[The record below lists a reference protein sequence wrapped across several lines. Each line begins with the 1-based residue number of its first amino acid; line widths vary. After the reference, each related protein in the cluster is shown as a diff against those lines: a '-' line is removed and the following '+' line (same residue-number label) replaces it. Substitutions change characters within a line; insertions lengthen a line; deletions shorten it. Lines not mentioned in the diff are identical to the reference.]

1 MELTD
6 QDADLALAGLAGD
19 RVVVLHGRRE
29 SEVRPGRDVDCLVDG
44 LDPAWPLRLTGG
56 WRLCQV
62 HRYDLRA
69 WYWVLERDGEF
80 VALDTTDD
88 PEGFGRDAVRTRSI
102 LAGEDG
108 GSSALTHAAY
118 LTVKRT
124 RKGDLDPAEWEE
136 IRRMA
141 SRDAVGFSATLERL
155 AGPAVSSLL
164 APAALAGVAPD
175 PRVVRR
181 ARRLRW
187 IRRFGSS
194 TRVARA
200 VSLGARRYAERI
212 VSPSGLYVLVV
223 GPDGAG
229 KSTLAARLPRTCA
242 AMFRRHAHSHW
253 RPGILPRP
261 GALVR
266 RAPSDSTQPHA
277 REAFG
282 RMSSVFLLG
291 YYWID
296 FLVGSLL
303 RDLPTKIRS
312 GLIVRERGWWDLAVD
327 PRRYRLQVHRAP
339 VRFLGALLPRPD
351 LVIVLEADPDVLHDR
366 KPELE
371 RPEVERQLIAWRSA
385 SPDGV
390 PTIRIDVSRP
400 AADVLRAATDAVVRV
415 MESRAVSRL
424 GAGWASL
431 PGGRVRWWLPRGS
444 RGVARTAVS
453 VYQPVTG
460 RALAGWAIARS
471 LATMGGFRLLPRGS
485 APPPAVRRRVA
496 CHLPPRGT
504 IAVGRA
510 THPGRYVALLLDEH
524 GTCEAVAKIATDPS
538 GASVIEQEA
547 VSIGR
552 FADRLPDFV
561 RAPRVLHAEPG
572 LLLLEPFEWVPRRRP
587 WELDEPVAR
596 ALGQLFRS
604 GKRGP
609 EAGWTGPA
617 HGDAAPWN
625 LLRTPRGW
633 ALVDWE
639 SAGEAPAFHD
649 VCHYIVQSHALL
661 GRPSASTI
669 IEGFCRGRGWVGR
682 AVSAYAEAA
691 DIPPGSAP
699 EALAGYLERAI
710 RDVTWRTRAERKGAQ
725 RRRRLLHRLDGRSRT
740 HLRRC

>member
-1 MELTD
+1 
-6 QDADLALAGLAGD
+6 
-19 RVVVLHGRRE
+19 
-29 SEVRPGRDVDCLVDG
+29 
-44 LDPAWPLRLTGG
+44 
-56 WRLCQV
+56 
-62 HRYDLRA
+62 
-69 WYWVLERDGEF
+69 
-80 VALDTTDD
+80 
-88 PEGFGRDAVRTRSI
+88 
-102 LAGEDG
+102 
-108 GSSALTHAAY
+108 
-118 LTVKRT
+118 
-124 RKGDLDPAEWEE
+124 
-136 IRRMA
+136 
-141 SRDAVGFSATLERL
+141 
-155 AGPAVSSLL
+155 
-164 APAALAGVAPD
+164 
-175 PRVVRR
+175 
-181 ARRLRW
+181 
-187 IRRFGSS
+187 
-194 TRVARA
+194 
-200 VSLGARRYAERI
+200 
-212 VSPSGLYVLVV
+212 
-223 GPDGAG
+223 
-229 KSTLAARLPRTCA
+229 
-242 AMFRRHAHSHW
+242 MFRRHAHSHW

-261 GALVR
+261 GAMVG
-266 RAPSDSTQPHA
+266 RALSDSTQPHA
-277 REAFG
+277 RQAFG
-282 RMSSVFLLG
+282 RVTSVFLLG
-291 YYWID
+291 YYWVD
-296 FLVGSLL
+296 FLVGGLL
-303 RDLPTKIRS
+303 HDLPTKTRS

-327 PRRYRLQVHRAP
+327 PHRYRMQVRPGP
-339 VRFLGALLPRPD
+339 VRLLGALLPRPD
-351 LVIVLEADPDVLHDR
+351 LVIVLEAEADVLRDR

-371 RPEVERQLIAWRSA
+371 RPELERQLVAWRSA

-390 PTIRIDVSRP
+390 PTVRVDVSRP
-400 AADVLRAATDAVVRV
+400 VDDVLRDASEAVVRV

-424 GAGWASL
+424 GTGWANV

-453 VYQPVTG
+453 VHQPVTG

-471 LATMGGFRLLPRGS
+471 LATTGGFRLLPRGS

-496 CHLPPRGT
+496 PHLRPRGT

-538 GASVIEQEA
+538 GARAIEQEA

-552 FADRLPDFV
+552 FADRLPDSV

-604 GKRGP
+604 GKR
-609 EAGWTGPA
+609 EAVAGWIGPA

-649 VCHYIVQSHALL
+649 VCHYIVQSHALV
-661 GRPSASTI
+661 GWPSGSSV

-691 DIPPGSAP
+691 DIPPGLAP
-699 EALAGYLERAI
+699 EALAGYLDRAI

-725 RRRRLLHRLDGRSRT
+725 RRRRLLHRLGGG
-740 HLRRC
+740 

>member
-1 MELTD
+1 MAMSDED
-6 QDADLALAGLAGD
+6 PDLALAGLVGD
-19 RVVVLHGRRE
+19 HVVVLHGRRGDE
-29 SEVRPGRDVDCLVDG
+29 LEPGRDVDCLVEG
-44 LDPAWPLRLTGG
+44 LDPRWALRLTGG
-56 WRLCQV
+56 WRLCQW

-88 PEGFGRDAVRTRSI
+88 PGGFGRDAVRTRSI
-102 LAGEDG
+102 LSEMDGE
-108 GSSALTHAAY
+108 SPEFTHVAY
-118 LTVKRT
+118 LTVKRV
-124 RKGDLDPAEWEE
+124 RKGTLDPTEWAR
-136 IRRMA
+136 IGKVA
-141 SRDAVGFSATLERL
+141 SRDPVAFAATLERL
-155 AGPAVSSLL
+155 AGPELASVLSPIAV
-164 APAALAGVAPD
+164 AGVAPE
-175 PRVVRR
+175 PAVVRS
-181 ARRLRW
+181 ANRLRW
-187 IRRFGSS
+187 MRRFGSA
-194 TRVARA
+194 TRTIRA
-200 VSLGARRYAERI
+200 LSMGARRYAERI
-212 VSPSGLYVLVV
+212 VSPSGLSVLVV
-223 GPDGAG
+223 GPDGVG
-229 KSTLAARLPRTCA
+229 KSTLAASLSETCA
-242 AMFRRHAHSHW
+242 PMFRRHSHSHW
-253 RPGILPRP
+253 RPGVLPRP
-261 GALVR
+261 GAVLG
-266 RAPSDSTQPHA
+266 RAPSDPTRPHA
-277 REAFG
+277 RAAFG
-282 RMSSVFLLG
+282 WLPSALLLG
-291 YYWID
+291 YYWFD
-296 FLVGSLL
+296 FLAGALL
-303 RDLPTKIRS
+303 SDMPLKTRS
-312 GLIVRERGWWDLAVD
+312 GLVVRERGWWDLAVD
-327 PRRYRLQVHRAP
+327 PGRYRLRVDPLA
-339 VRFLGALLPRPD
+339 VRILGALLPRPD
-351 LVIVLEADPDVLHDR
+351 LVIVLEGDPDVLRDR

-390 PTIRIDVSRP
+390 PTIRIDVSKP

-424 GAGWASL
+424 GAGWVRL

-471 LATMGGFRLLPRGS
+471 LAITGGFRLLPRGS
-485 APPPAVRRRVA
+485 APPPSVRRRLA
-496 CHLPPRGT
+496 PHLSPRGT

-510 THPGRYVALLLDEH
+510 THPGRYVVLLLDEH

-538 GASVIEQEA
+538 EARVIEQEA

-552 FADRLPDFV
+552 FADRLPDSV

-587 WELDEPVAR
+587 WELEEPVAR

-604 GKRGP
+604 GKREP

-661 GRPSASTI
+661 GRPSASSI

-691 DIPPGSAP
+691 DIPSGSAR

-710 RDVTWRTRAERKGAQ
+710 RDVTCRTRAEWKGAQ
-725 RRRRLLHRLDGRSRT
+725 RRRRLLDRLGGG
-740 HLRRC
+740 